1 MVQILMAARSVHR
14 KKKLNPFLNE
24 PFIPIEYFSNI
35 YFYLV
40 IIFLCI
46 FFCSLGNWKMKLSF
60 SATTFNVLTV
70 LS

>member
-14 KKKLNPFLNE
+14 KKKLNHFLNE
-24 PFIPIEYFSNI
+24 SFVPIEYFSNI

-46 FFCSLGNWKMKLSF
+46 FFLFLG
-60 SATTFNVLTV
+60 
-70 LS
+70 